1 MDDTQYLLAV
11 TLVAAGVT
19 WALRALPFAILAPL
33 RSSKL
38 LPYVAERIPIGV
50 MVILTVYT
58 LRHVNV
64 NVIDPASVVPALLGV
79 VVTSALHIW
88 KANMLLSIAG
98 GTASYV
104 LLISA
109 IFGTR

>member
-1 MDDTQYLLAV
+1 MDDTPYLLAV

-33 RSSKL
+33 RTSKL
-38 LPYVAERIPIGV
+38 LPYLAERLPVGV

-58 LRHVNV
+58 LRHVSLA
-64 NVIDPASVVPALLGV
+64 DPASVVPAVCGV
-79 VVTSALHIW
+79 LVTSALHLW

-104 LLISA
+104 LLAST
-109 IFGTR
+109 IFGAT

>member
-1 MDDTQYLLAV
+1 MDDPQYLLAV
-11 TLVAAGVT
+11 TLVAAAVT

-38 LPYVAERIPIGV
+38 LPYVAERIPVGA

-64 NVIDPASVVPALLGV
+64 IDPASVVPAMLGA
-79 VVTSALHIW
+79 VVTTALHLW

-98 GTASYV
+98 GTTSYV

-109 IFGTR
+109 AFGTS

>member
-11 TLVAAGVT
+11 TIVAAGVT
-19 WALRALPFAILAPL
+19 WGLRALPFAILAPI

-64 NVIDPASVVPALLGV
+64 IDPASVVPAMLGV
-79 VVTSALHIW
+79 VVTTVLHLW
-88 KANMLLSIAG
+88 KANVLLSIVG

-109 IFGTR
+109 NSGTS